1 MSKLIIKKQYSPE
14 PRDIYFTVP
23 NFISLLRIISIPFIA
38 MLVSHHRMVTALVVL
53 ALSAISDGLDGMIAR
68 SFNQVSKIGQ
78 ILDPIADRLLI
89 FCSILAL
96 GVANIIPWWML
107 IVVGLRDLIMAVL
120 ILVLA
125 QHDYG
130 PLPVHFV
137 GKAGT
142 AMLLIA
148 IVALIF
154 ADIWSNSAADT
165 LHLCGLAT
173 GIWGVGLYWLAGYIY
188 MRQGIQLL
196 KNDTNSKDSRI
207 YEVRCSTFRV
217 VPRFPGERTHKASCH
232 FFVILR
238 RPVIPS
244 CATGLHARHAATP

>member
-53 ALSAISDGLDGMIAR
+53 ALSAISDGLDGLIAR
-68 SFNQVSKIGQ
+68 SFNEVSKMGQ

-125 QHDYG
+125 QHRLSPIACSFRRQGRYRDAAYRHRRVDLRRHLVQLRCG
-130 PLPVHFV
+130 Y
-137 GKAGT
+137 T
-142 AMLLIA
+142 ASMR
-148 IVALIF
+148 
-154 ADIWSNSAADT
+154 SCHRNR
-165 LHLCGLAT
+165 
-173 GIWGVGLYWLAGYIY
+173 GVGLYSLAGYIY

-196 KNDTNSKDSRI
+196 KNDTNSKDL
-207 YEVRCSTFRV
+207 
-217 VPRFPGERTHKASCH
+217 TH
-232 FFVILR
+232 I
-238 RPVIPS
+238 
-244 CATGLHARHAATP
+244 

>member
-23 NFISLLRIISIPFIA
+23 NFISLLRIISIPLIA

-53 ALSAISDGLDGMIAR
+53 ALSAIYDGLDGLIAR

-107 IVVGLRDLIMAVL
+107 LVVGLRDLIMAGL

-130 PLPVHFV
+130 P
-137 GKAGT
+137 
-142 AMLLIA
+142 
-148 IVALIF
+148 
-154 ADIWSNSAADT
+154 
-165 LHLCGLAT
+165 
-173 GIWGVGLYWLAGYIY
+173 
-188 MRQGIQLL
+188 
-196 KNDTNSKDSRI
+196 
-207 YEVRCSTFRV
+207 
-217 VPRFPGERTHKASCH
+217 
-232 FFVILR
+232 
-238 RPVIPS
+238 
-244 CATGLHARHAATP
+244 

>member
-53 ALSAISDGLDGMIAR
+53 ALSAISDGLDGLIAR

-96 GVANIIPWWML
+96 GVANIIPWW
-107 IVVGLRDLIMAVL
+107 IC
-120 ILVLA
+120 
-125 QHDYG
+125 
-130 PLPVHFV
+130 
-137 GKAGT
+137 
-142 AMLLIA
+142 
-148 IVALIF
+148 

-196 KNDTNSKDSRI
+196 KNDTNSKD
-207 YEVRCSTFRV
+207 
-217 VPRFPGERTHKASCH
+217 
-232 FFVILR
+232 
-238 RPVIPS
+238 
-244 CATGLHARHAATP
+244 

>member
-107 IVVGLRDLIMAVL
+107 IVVGL
-120 ILVLA
+120 LVKRF
-125 QHDYG
+125 
-130 PLPVHFV
+130 P
-137 GKAGT
+137 
-142 AMLLIA
+142 MLIA
-148 IVALIF
+148 GYNTMPPAKKKNVDVRATSSF
-154 ADIWSNSAADT
+154 YDEADEN
-165 LHLCGLAT
+165 LGKLLCRF
-173 GIWGVGLYWLAGYIY
+173 ICRMLY
-188 MRQGIQLL
+188 
-196 KNDTNSKDSRI
+196 
-207 YEVRCSTFRV
+207 
-217 VPRFPGERTHKASCH
+217 
-232 FFVILR
+232 
-238 RPVIPS
+238 
-244 CATGLHARHAATP
+244 

>member
-53 ALSAISDGLDGMIAR
+53 ALSAISDGLDGLIAR

-154 ADIWSNSAADT
+154 R
-165 LHLCGLAT
+165 CGYTAS
-173 GIWGVGLYWLAGYIY
+173 
-188 MRQGIQLL
+188 MR
-196 KNDTNSKDSRI
+196 
-207 YEVRCSTFRV
+207 
-217 VPRFPGERTHKASCH
+217 SCH
-232 FFVILR
+232 RNLGRWTVLACR
-238 RPVIPS
+238 VH
-244 CATGLHARHAATP
+244 LHAPRHPTVEERYKQQGLTHI

>member
-23 NFISLLRIISIPFIA
+23 NIISLLRIISIPFISV
-38 MLVSHHRMVTALVVL
+38 LVSRHEMVLALVVL
-53 ALSAISDGLDGMIAR
+53 ALSAVSDGLDGLIAR

-96 GVANIIPWWML
+96 GVADIIPWWML
-107 IVVGLRDLIMAVL
+107 IVVGLRDLIMAILVL
-120 ILVLA
+120 ILA

-142 AMLLIA
+142 ALLMIS
-148 IVALIF
+148 IVSLIF
-154 ADIWSNSAADT
+154 ADLGTNTFFHLLYIAA
-165 LHLCGLAT
+165 LAA
-173 GIWGVGLYWLAGYIY
+173 GIWGIAMYWLAGYIY
-188 MRQGIQLL
+188 TKQGVGLL
-196 KNDTNSKDSRI
+196 RK
-207 YEVRCSTFRV
+207 EL
-217 VPRFPGERTHKASCH
+217 GEKYGA
-232 FFVILR
+232 
-238 RPVIPS
+238 
-244 CATGLHARHAATP
+244 

>member
-23 NFISLLRIISIPFIA
+23 NLISLLRIISIPFISV
-38 MLVSHHRMVTALVVL
+38 LVSRHVMVLALVVL
-53 ALSAISDGLDGMIAR
+53 ALSAVSDGLDGLIAR

-96 GVANIIPWWML
+96 GVAGIIPWWML
-107 IVVGLRDLIMAVL
+107 IVVGLRDLIMAILVL
-120 ILVLA
+120 ILA

-142 AMLLIA
+142 ALLMIS
-148 IVALIF
+148 IVGLIF
-154 ADIWSNSAADT
+154 ADLGTSTFFHLLYIAA
-165 LHLCGLAT
+165 LAA
-173 GIWGVGLYWLAGYIY
+173 GIWGIAMYWLAGYIY
-188 MRQGIQLL
+188 TKQGVGLL
-196 KNDTNSKDSRI
+196 RK
-207 YEVRCSTFRV
+207 EL
-217 VPRFPGERTHKASCH
+217 GEKYGA
-232 FFVILR
+232 
-238 RPVIPS
+238 
-244 CATGLHARHAATP
+244 

>member
-14 PRDIYFTVP
+14 PQDIYFTVP
-23 NFISLLRIISIPFIA
+23 NLISLLRIISIPFISV
-38 MLVSHHRMVTALVVL
+38 LVSRHEMVLALVVL
-53 ALSAISDGLDGMIAR
+53 ALSAVSDGLDGLIAR

-96 GVANIIPWWML
+96 GVADIIPWWML
-107 IVVGLRDLIMAVL
+107 IVVGLRDLIMAILVL
-120 ILVLA
+120 ILA

-137 GKAGT
+137 L
-142 AMLLIA
+142 MIA

-154 ADIWSNSAADT
+154 ADIWSNSATDT

-173 GIWGVGLYWLAGYIY
+173 GTWGVGLYWLAGYIY
-188 MRQGIQLL
+188 IRQGIQLL
-196 KNDTNSKDSRI
+196 KNDKD
-207 YEVRCSTFRV
+207 
-217 VPRFPGERTHKASCH
+217 
-232 FFVILR
+232 
-238 RPVIPS
+238 
-244 CATGLHARHAATP
+244 

>member
-23 NFISLLRIISIPFIA
+23 NLISLLRIISIPFISV
-38 MLVSHHRMVTALVVL
+38 LVSRHEMVLALVVL
-53 ALSAISDGLDGMIAR
+53 ALSAVSDGLDGLIAR

-96 GVANIIPWWML
+96 GVADIIPWWML
-107 IVVGLRDLIMAVL
+107 IIVGLR
-120 ILVLA
+120 
-125 QHDYG
+125 DYG

-142 AMLLIA
+142 AMLMIA

-154 ADIWSNSAADT
+154 ADIWSNSATDT

-188 MRQGIQLL
+188 IRQGIQLL
-196 KNDTNSKDSRI
+196 ENDKD
-207 YEVRCSTFRV
+207 
-217 VPRFPGERTHKASCH
+217 
-232 FFVILR
+232 
-238 RPVIPS
+238 
-244 CATGLHARHAATP
+244 

>member
-23 NFISLLRIISIPFIA
+23 NLISLLRIISIPFISV
-38 MLVSHHRMVTALVVL
+38 LVSRHEMVLALVVL
-53 ALSAISDGLDGMIAR
+53 ALSAVSDGLDGLIAR

-96 GVANIIPWWML
+96 GVADIIPWWML
-107 IVVGLRDLIMAVL
+107 IVVGLRDLIMAILVL
-120 ILVLA
+120 ILA

-142 AMLLIA
+142 ALLMIS
-148 IVALIF
+148 IVSLIF
-154 ADIWSNSAADT
+154 ADLGTNTFFHLLYIAA
-165 LHLCGLAT
+165 LAA
-173 GIWGVGLYWLAGYIY
+173 GIWGIAMYWLAGYIY
-188 MRQGIQLL
+188 TEQGIRLL
-196 KNDTNSKDSRI
+196 RK
-207 YEVRCSTFRV
+207 EL
-217 VPRFPGERTHKASCH
+217 GEKYGA
-232 FFVILR
+232 
-238 RPVIPS
+238 
-244 CATGLHARHAATP
+244 

>member
-23 NFISLLRIISIPFIA
+23 NLISLLRIISIPFISV
-38 MLVSHHRMVTALVVL
+38 LVSRHEMVLALVVL
-53 ALSAISDGLDGMIAR
+53 ALSAVSDGLDGLIAR

-96 GVANIIPWWML
+96 GVADIIPWWML
-107 IVVGLRDLIMAVL
+107 IVVGLRDLIMAILVL
-120 ILVLA
+120 ILA

-142 AMLLIA
+142 ALLMIS
-148 IVALIF
+148 IVGLIF
-154 ADIWSNSAADT
+154 ADLDTSTFFHLLYIAA
-165 LHLCGLAT
+165 LAA
-173 GIWGVGLYWLAGYIY
+173 GIWGIAMYWLAGYIY
-188 MRQGIQLL
+188 TKQGVGLL
-196 KNDTNSKDSRI
+196 RK
-207 YEVRCSTFRV
+207 EL
-217 VPRFPGERTHKASCH
+217 GEKYGA
-232 FFVILR
+232 
-238 RPVIPS
+238 
-244 CATGLHARHAATP
+244 

>member
-23 NFISLLRIISIPFIA
+23 NLISLLRIISIPFISV
-38 MLVSHHRMVTALVVL
+38 LVSRHEMVLALVVL
-53 ALSAISDGLDGMIAR
+53 ALSAVSDGLDGLIAR

-96 GVANIIPWWML
+96 GVAGIIPWWML
-107 IVVGLRDLIMAVL
+107 IVVGLRDLIMAILVL
-120 ILVLA
+120 ILA

-142 AMLLIA
+142 ALLMIS
-148 IVALIF
+148 IVGLIF
-154 ADIWSNSAADT
+154 ADLGTSTFFHLLYIAA
-165 LHLCGLAT
+165 LAA
-173 GIWGVGLYWLAGYIY
+173 GIWGIAMYWLAGYIY
-188 MRQGIQLL
+188 TKQGVGLL
-196 KNDTNSKDSRI
+196 RK
-207 YEVRCSTFRV
+207 EL
-217 VPRFPGERTHKASCH
+217 GEKYGA
-232 FFVILR
+232 
-238 RPVIPS
+238 
-244 CATGLHARHAATP
+244 

>member
-23 NFISLLRIISIPFIA
+23 NFISLLRIISIPLIA
-38 MLVSHHRMVTALVVL
+38 MLVARHEMVSALVVL
-53 ALSAISDGLDGMIAR
+53 ALSAVSDGLDGLIAR

-96 GVANIIPWWML
+96 GIAGIIPWWML
-107 IVVGLRDLIMAVL
+107 IVVGLRDLIMAILV
-120 ILVLA
+120 LVLA

-137 GKAGT
+137 GK
-142 AMLLIA
+142 IA

-154 ADIWSNSAADT
+154 ADIWSNSATDV

-188 MRQGIQLL
+188 IRQGIGLL
-196 KNDTNSKDSRI
+196 RNDGD
-207 YEVRCSTFRV
+207 TF
-217 VPRFPGERTHKASCH
+217 
-232 FFVILR
+232 
-238 RPVIPS
+238 
-244 CATGLHARHAATP
+244 HAA

>member
-53 ALSAISDGLDGMIAR
+53 ALSAISDGLDGLIAR

-165 LHLCGLAT
+165 AS
-173 GIWGVGLYWLAGYIY
+173 
-188 MRQGIQLL
+188 MR
-196 KNDTNSKDSRI
+196 
-207 YEVRCSTFRV
+207 
-217 VPRFPGERTHKASCH
+217 SCH
-232 FFVILR
+232 RNLGRWTVLACR
-238 RPVIPS
+238 VH
-244 CATGLHARHAATP
+244 LHAPRHPTVEERYKQQGLTHI

>member
-23 NFISLLRIISIPFIA
+23 NLISLLRIISIPFISV
-38 MLVSHHRMVTALVVL
+38 LVSRHEMVLALIVL
-53 ALSAISDGLDGMIAR
+53 ALSAVSDGLDGLIAR
-68 SFNQVSKIGQ
+68 SF
-78 ILDPIADRLLI
+78 LDPIADRLLI

-96 GVANIIPWWML
+96 GVADIIPWWML
-107 IVVGLRDLIMAVL
+107 IVVGLRDLIMAILV
-120 ILVLA
+120 LVLA
-125 QHDYG
+125 QRDYG

-142 AMLLIA
+142 AMLMIA

-154 ADIWSNSAADT
+154 ADIWSNSATDT

-188 MRQGIQLL
+188 IRQGIQLL
-196 KNDTNSKDSRI
+196 KNDKD
-207 YEVRCSTFRV
+207 
-217 VPRFPGERTHKASCH
+217 
-232 FFVILR
+232 
-238 RPVIPS
+238 
-244 CATGLHARHAATP
+244 